1 MEPLKDAY
9 LRNNRSSGQKSLRC
23 FPHCNDKGHLKS
35 SFCGS
40 HLEATAIIQKDSKFE
55 VDWQNKEVLIIA
67 EIRPS
72 AEQGISGLRS
82 VPRAKILAELRDMR
96 NPRSGGELVLG
107 KIEIMS
113 EDGLTAYVRIIFN
126 GEKHSWDYSWK
137 SNRWSGSSASHVV
150 DVILLE
156 SCYSALNNCDL
167 RIYSSLCSMPF
178 ILISSHKSTTRSK
191 GSRRNSAKDAGRL
204 VDVSDSTIP
213 KPQTICSEYDDER
226 GDNDPSDGISSAM
239 ALVKRT
245 CYIYDIQHETES
257 KKKSATMSPPNFC
270 PSDIIDTIIILPTY

>member
-257 KKKSATMSPPNFC
+257 KKKSATMSPPYFC

>member
-1 MEPLKDAY
+1 MVLLSNLEFVEPLKDAY

-72 AEQGISGLRS
+72 TEQGISGLRS
-82 VPRAKILAELRDMR
+82 VPKAKILAELRDMR

-156 SCYSALNNCDL
+156 SCYSAVNNCDL

-191 GSRRNSAKDAGRL
+191 VSRRDSGKDTGH
-204 VDVSDSTIP
+204 STAINESTM
-213 KPQTICSEYDDER
+213 KPQTVSSEYDDER
-226 GDNDPSDGISSAM
+226 GDNYPSDGIPSTM

-245 CYIYDIQHETES
+245 CYIYDIQHEAES
-257 KKKSATMSPPNFC
+257 DRKSVV
-270 PSDIIDTIIILPTY
+270 